1 MNDVI
6 DFNKSLDSVQ
16 DVKIFL
22 GDYDGIQRYDRRKYP
37 ITDNLTKVQ
46 QSSIWFP
53 KEINFSK
60 DVVGI
65 NILSETHREIYRAN
79 LLFQTIADSY
89 ANRFLDGIL
98 MEFITSPEWES
109 VLKWQALF
117 ELIHSEAYSENIRK
131 VFSDAEAFFNEGFKN
146 PEIRNR
152 LELEIGAIKRLIA
165 VRDNPESTD
174 QDLKEM
180 LMEVVIRQYALEN
193 IRFMVSFLYTQHLNE
208 INEQVLQGSV
218 NNIALILND
227 ETIHTTIFK
236 HLINILKD
244 NPSEGFTSLFVSNYV
259 QDKAIEVFKE
269 VIESELQWFKYL
281 ASIEEFEGFTEI
293 QVRQFLNFYASKAL
307 DGIKVPNDDFAG
319 DNRNQLVEFFENKR
333 NLNATKSLAQETEVL
348 TYNIGALEDKA
359 FHTAD
364 LMELFN
370 SYKRRRP

>member
-46 QSSIWFP
+46 QSSLWFP

-89 ANRFLDGIL
+89 ANRFLDGVL

-146 PEIRNR
+146 QEIRRR
-152 LELEIGAIKRLIA
+152 LELELDAVKRLLAI
-165 VRDNPESTD
+165 RDNPESTD

-244 NPSEGFTSLFVSNYV
+244 NPSEGFTSLFTSNYV

-269 VIESELQWFKYL
+269 VIESEVQWFKYL

-307 DGIKVPNDDFAG
+307 DGIKVPNGDFTG

-370 SYKRRRP
+370 SHKRRRP